1 MEVEVVEEDL
11 KDPDYLPNTP
21 IWGRSI
27 GEHEAGVDYTLP
39 NEWLCSPEKLNV
51 DFQHIKF

>member
-39 NEWLCSPEKLNV
+39 NEWLWSPEKIIMLSLLN
-51 DFQHIKF
+51 